1 MSEDYIF
8 KYTNGYANYGKIDS
22 DELKIDG
29 DCKITNYDPRVDDGK
44 SKGNITIDLSG
55 GEQAVKVGT
64 GKGYQQT
71 ENANFSK
78 KKFSIFK
85 DIAALDGNSN
95 ELSVEDIRKMD
106 KSLIQ
111 KWGLKD
117 LRFDFNN
124 GVATLVWGENDILR
138 IDFVTKGEKKAA
150 PKETN
155 SSTATSS
162 KSTTATTSSKST
174 QKNGTQKVT
183 DNLQLAEVISKF
195 GGGNIDISQVKDLE
209 SVAKYTGISEGYIR
223 DVLVGLEGKDKWPL
237 CVAEYD
243 NVPAKGH
250 PKGFLTIGFGHTSLA
265 GEPKVTEGLEI
276 SEKQA
281 YQILANDIMS
291 SRQLAINKLKNRGI
305 KFADI
310 PHSIQCSIIDL
321 VFNKGPSEIN
331 DSLVTNL
338 EKGYYGAATRRTWYD
353 TNNVGLQKRNMYR
366 FISALED
373 LNQTTK
379 QAATKRFRSEHLYQL
394 LAVFKKDIDA
404 KTAWNN
410 MCEAVSYQEGIF

>member
-1 MSEDYIF
+1 MSDDYIL
-8 KYTNGYANYGKIDS
+8 KYTNGYANYSKID
-22 DELKIDG
+22 DAELTIEG

-44 SKGNITIDLSG
+44 SKGEITINFSG
-55 GEQAVKVGT
+55 GEQTVKAGT
-64 GKGYQQT
+64 GNGYTQT
-71 ENANFSK
+71 QKANFSK

-85 DIAALDGNSN
+85 EIAALDGDAK
-95 ELSVEDIRKMD
+95 ELSVEDIKKMD

-117 LRFDFNN
+117 LRFDFKN

-138 IDFVTKGEKKAA
+138 IDFVTKNEKKSF
-150 PKETN
+150 PTETN
-155 SSTATSS
+155 SSSAASS
-162 KSTTATTSSKST
+162 KSTTATTSSNST
-174 QKNGTQKVT
+174 QENATQKVAGK
-183 DNLQLAEVISKF
+183 LQVAEAISNFK
-195 GGGNIDISQVKDLE
+195 GGNIDISQVKDLE
-209 SVAKYTGISEGYIR
+209 TVAKYTGISESYIR
-223 DVLVGLEGKDKWPL
+223 EVLVGLEGKNKWPL

-250 PKGFLTIGFGHTSLA
+250 PKGFLTIGFGHTSLV
-265 GEPKVTEGLEI
+265 GEPSVTEGLEI

-281 YQILANDIMS
+281 YQILANDIMT
-291 SRQLAINKLKNRGI
+291 SRQVAINKLKNRGI
-305 KFADI
+305 KFAEV

-331 DSLVTNL
+331 ESLVANL
-338 EKGYYGAATRRTWYD
+338 KNKYYGAATRRTWYD

-379 QAATKRFRSEHLYQL
+379 QVAIKRFRSDHLHQL

-410 MCEAVSYQEGIF
+410 MCETVSYQVAKF